1 MTVYVRIV
9 GIMFALSSSYKDNC
23 IYENVWN
30 VAWICVLSRWKMTNI
45 LTVWWSN
52 ILAHLFL
59 FLSLDHLLFSSLWRC
74 RQLMQ
79 LFVKSHPS
87 ILTQSSFELFRRL
100 IFFFRLDFLYLL
112 LGFLLRNHPK
122 ETSTTYKKGYIQNY
136 YLFAFEVERFK
147 LELLGRV

>member
-1 MTVYVRIV
+1 
-9 GIMFALSSSYKDNC
+9 
-23 IYENVWN
+23 
-30 VAWICVLSRWKMTNI
+30 
-45 LTVWWSN
+45 
-52 ILAHLFL
+52 
-59 FLSLDHLLFSSLWRC
+59 
-74 RQLMQ
+74 MQ

-100 IFFFRLDFLYLL
+100 IFFFRFDFLYLL

-136 YLFAFEVERFK
+136 YSFAFAVEIFK